1 MDKRKMGPRP
11 DVSPKEQVKL
21 LGRIIKYTFSHYKF
35 SCICVV
41 VCILVQ
47 AVTTL
52 VGMLFVQSLIDDYIK
67 PMLETG
73 STDFTPLAY
82 AMLRLAIVYVVGLA
96 ASYAYNRIMV
106 NVGQGTLRNF
116 RNDLFTNM
124 E

>member
-21 LGRIIKYTFSHYKF
+21 LGSIIKYTFSHYKF

-52 VGMLFVQSLIDDYIK
+52 VGMLFIQSLIDDYIK
-67 PMLETG
+67 PMIAAK
-73 STDFTPLAY
+73 STDFTPLAF

-96 ASYAYNRIMV
+96 AS
-106 NVGQGTLRNF
+106 
-116 RNDLFTNM
+116 
-124 E
+124 